1 MTRPLYES
9 REDRAHEQQL
19 VTRFAGAFGRR
30 ARKLPLQYRL
40 DYAII
45 NERDD
50 VLAFAEAK
58 WRSHAFGQYPT
69 LILSLNKVLA
79 AMHLSSAFGR
89 DSWLVVRWADC
100 CGYTR
105 ITGDYRVTI
114 LGRSDRGDWQDI
126 EPVCHIPAQSF
137 QLLKEQTD
145 V

>member
-9 REDRAHEQQL
+9 AADRAHEQQL
-19 VTRFAGAFGRR
+19 VTQFAGAFGRR

-40 DYAII
+40 DYAITD
-45 NERDD
+45 ERDD

-69 LILSLNKVLA
+69 LILSLQKVLA
-79 AMHLSSAFGR
+79 AMQLSSMFQR

-100 CGYTR
+100 AGYTR
-105 ITGDYRVTI
+105 LTGDYRVSI

-126 EPVCHIPAQSF
+126 EPVCHIPMERF
-137 QLLKEQTD
+137 QFLREQTNA
-145 V
+145 